1 MAFGVLPTL
10 RWHISIER
18 MKHRLLV
25 LGALFSLGVVCWAAP
40 AISSSIKIIRAVGNE
55 GQGNA
60 AAAKAWKQLIKADA
74 TVLPTILGAMD
85 GANPL
90 AANWLRSA
98 VDTIVS
104 HDKKLPIGALKKFLK
119 DKSHNPRARRLAF
132 ELIQRVEPDTSAGL
146 IPSLINDPSV
156 ELRRDAVQQLIDE
169 GATLQKDKKEAKAK
183 PVFRKALDAAR
194 DIDQI
199 KVVTTSLRQLK
210 EEVDLPRHFGF
221 LMHWQVIGPFDNTG
235 RDGFVKVFPPEKG
248 VKLDASHKGKTDNVN
263 WSKFVTAD
271 EYGKVDINKAYPG
284 LIKEVTAYAYTTYD
298 SAEVRKVQLRLG
310 CKNAWKIWVNDKLIF
325 GRDEYHRGTR
335 IDHYQLNANFKK
347 GQNTILIK
355 LCQDHQT
362 QPWTKEWEFQMRV
375 CDPTGTAILATNRP
389 ATPTEGTNN
398 SAPVPQRKKNQ

>member
-1 MAFGVLPTL
+1 M
-10 RWHISIER
+10 
-18 MKHRLLV
+18 
-25 LGALFSLGVVCWAAP
+25 
-40 AISSSIKIIRAVGNE
+40 SSSIKTIRAVGNE

-74 TVLPTILGAMD
+74 AALPRILGAMD

-104 HDKKLPIGALKKFLK
+104 RDKKLPVDALKKFLK
-119 DKSHNPRARRLAF
+119 DKSHDPRARRLAF
-132 ELIQRVEPDTSAGL
+132 ELIQHAQPDTAAKL

-169 GATLQKDKKEAKAK
+169 GIALQKKKQEAKAK

-221 LMHWQVIGPFDNTG
+221 LMHWQVIGPFDNTD
-235 RDGFVKVFPPEKG
+235 RSGFAKVYPPEKT
-248 VKLDASHKGKTDNVN
+248 VKLDASYKGKANDVK
-263 WSKFVTAD
+263 WGKFITAD

-284 LIKEVTAYAYTTYD
+284 LIKEVTAYAYTTYN
-298 SAEVRKVQLRLG
+298 SAEAREVQLRLG

-335 IDHYQLNANFKK
+335 IDHYQLNASFKK
-347 GQNTILIK
+347 GKNTILIK
-355 LCQDHQT
+355 LCQNEQT

-375 CDPTGTAILATNRP
+375 CDPTGTALLASNRP

-398 SAPVPQRKKNQ
+398 SAPAPQRKKTQ

>member
-1 MAFGVLPTL
+1 
-10 RWHISIER
+10 
-18 MKHRLLV
+18 MKHRLLA
-25 LGALFSLGVVCWAAP
+25 LGAVFSLGVVCWAAP
-40 AISSSIKIIRAVGNE
+40 AISSSIKTIRAVGNE

-74 TVLPTILGAMD
+74 AALPKILGAMD

-104 HDKKLPIGALKKFLK
+104 RGKKLPVGELKKFLK

-132 ELIQRVEPDTSAGL
+132 ELIQHAQPDTAAKL
-146 IPSLINDPSV
+146 IPTLINDPSV

-169 GATLQKDKKEAKAK
+169 GTALQKKKQEAKAK
-183 PVFRKALDAAR
+183 PVFRKALGAAR

-221 LMHWQVIGPFDNTG
+221 LMHWQVIGPFDNTDRG
-235 RDGFVKVFPPEKG
+235 GFAKVFPPEKA
-248 VKLDASHKGKTDNVN
+248 VKLGDSYKGKANDVK

-284 LIKEVTAYAYTTYD
+284 LIKEVTAYAYTTYN
-298 SAEVRKVQLRLG
+298 SAEAREVQLRLG

-335 IDHYQLNANFKK
+335 IDHYQLNASFKK
-347 GQNTILIK
+347 GKNTILIK
-355 LCQDHQT
+355 LCQNEQT

-375 CDPTGTAILATNRP
+375 CDPTGTALLAANRP
-389 ATPTEGTNN
+389 TTPKEGTNN
-398 SAPVPQRKKNQ
+398 SAPAPKRKKNQ